1 MVVPSVSS
9 SWPLTHSSHCWL
21 LDQVSP
27 EEREEGHKV
36 FKWGS
41 GSTGREQRRAG
52 LLGASRGPRSLV
64 GGGGR
69 LEVQSGSRR
78 GARPVHRKWTCSQA
92 QEAGSPPAGGK
103 PGLEPPTSS
112 MFLSPR
118 WPGPEGGP
126 GVRCPHTTGWT
137 GPLVWCDERVGERK
151 AP

>member
-92 QEAGSPPAGGK
+92 QEAGSPPAGRK
-103 PGLEPPTSS
+103 PGLEPQEQEVSEE
-112 MFLSPR
+112 R
-118 WPGPEGGP
+118 W
-126 GVRCPHTTGWT
+126 
-137 GPLVWCDERVGERK
+137 LVGCFGSAFRNTPVVWLQHSK
-151 AP
+151 T